1 MAKRGGDISVECESS
16 ERKRLRNEGSG
27 PMEWEAL
34 TLVAEDKRCVEAMV
48 DMLQRHQFE
57 PMPRCMDVAVHLVQG
72 LKQLQL
78 LNTPYARQS
87 FEHLYGS
94 ILAYV
99 GNVIDKL
106 KQLRGKDG
114 YAAVSD
120 SSRVTIDDPPQLLD
134 VVSSAVGYLACARAG
149 SLQLKHAGLK
159 EGIAVKVLRDMS
171 ARDDS
176 SGDGRGSFPS
186 SALSLHCAVCDHCPN
201 EQAGDS
207 TPIPISGWLSY
218 WFIAS
223 SKQNEAT
230 SISFLRGVCRF
241 VRHAPPED
249 IGLKSSPLGQ
259 GTVRRLTS
267 SSREVRLAA
276 TDAILA
282 YSQACSPDSEATAE
296 IKRTNRAETMRTV
309 ARLAQ
314 DIQEPG
320 IIEETLQL
328 VAGGIGCACELQE
341 DTLGVILPFL
351 LDYYCRDNIFLR
363 AVAME
368 QLLAIAHAHGISL
381 ARLLSAFSGSI
392 SCTLASTLAQRSPR
406 SFAHCMQIL
415 EVTPKE
421 FLRQHQDAILSHLVA
436 SGNEAALRHVAEI
449 LDVQLPVLCVNQA
462 PVVFVRIFLM
472 DDQLMHQAMLR
483 FVRLISV
490 GSGMDADQVEVNI
503 PSLLRSCSVKL
514 IFNLILSLGEEDG
527 VLRRRA

>member
-1 MAKRGGDISVECESS
+1 MAEGAYSDEYAPWLQSVYTWCLSKTATLKI
-16 ERKRLRNEGSG
+16 R
-27 PMEWEAL
+27 
-34 TLVAEDKRCVEAMV
+34 LVAWSM
-48 DMLQRHQFE
+48 F
-57 PMPRCMDVAVHLVQG
+57 PMFCHHMEQ
-72 LKQLQL
+72 
-78 LNTPYARQS
+78 
-87 FEHLYGS
+87 
-94 ILAYV
+94 
-99 GNVIDKL
+99 
-106 KQLRGKDG
+106 RGKDG
-114 YAAVSD
+114 YIAISD
-120 SSRVTIDDPPQLLD
+120 SFRITIDDPPQLLE
-134 VVSSAVGYLACARAG
+134 VVSTTVGYLACARAG
-149 SLQLKHAGLK
+149 CLQLKPIGSSDGTT
-159 EGIAVKVLRDMS
+159 GIAAELLRGIA
-171 ARDDS
+171 ARDGS
-176 SGDGRGSFPS
+176 SSDGRDGSLNAAQPF
-186 SALSLHCAVCDHCPN
+186 HCSVCDHCPG
-201 EQAGDS
+201 ERTGDS
-207 TPIPISGWLSY
+207 SKSSQAFSPSFKTVSLSGWLSY

-223 SKQNEAT
+223 SRQNEAT

-241 VRHAPPED
+241 VRHAPPEE

-259 GTVRRLTS
+259 GTIRRLAS

-282 YSQACSPDSEATAE
+282 YSQACLSDSEKTAD
-296 IKRTNRAETMRTV
+296 IKRVNRAEMMRTL

-328 VAGGIGCACELQE
+328 VAGGIGCVCELQE
-341 DTLGVILPFL
+341 STLGVVLPFL

-368 QLLAIAHAHGISL
+368 QLLLVAQEHGISL
-381 ARLLSAFSGSI
+381 ARLLSAFAGSI

-415 EVTPKE
+415 ETTPKQ
-421 FLRQHQDAILSHLVA
+421 FLRQHQDAILPHLVA

-462 PVVFVRIFLM
+462 PVVFVKIFLM

-490 GSGMDADQVEVNI
+490 GSGIDADQVEVNV

-527 VLRRRA
+527 VLRRRARSALLTVQNILASATSDAKQGVSTIVQRSVDNLKDVAGDHSPKPG